1 MLPNPECRI
10 HPKRLLQW
18 YLSWSWLH
26 SVYEKRQKEHTKNSQ
41 SHGPSIE
48 FQLIKK
54 KTGKGFSNSQL
65 WVWGKKQKQ
74 KITNKTKKIHKY
86 TVWLGQQSTPTAPGN
101 MIPLH
106 ESMLWSSLSYPHN
119 ELNPKIQ
126 LQGLGSNEPS
136 PIQTFNNQ
144 QNQKRRQV
152 RYNKQQGLYGMGQ
165 S

>member
-1 MLPNPECRI
+1 MPNPSKEIAPVVPLLVLASLRLRKKAKGTHKKQPIPWAI
-10 HPKRLLQW
+10 HWIP
-18 YLSWSWLH
+18 
-26 SVYEKRQKEHTKNSQ
+26 TD
-41 SHGPSIE
+41 
-48 FQLIKK
+48 KK